1 MRGVIANRPGPASPA
16 EAASRDE
23 HPGRAL
29 AASVSV
35 VIPTLN
41 EAESLPWVLE
51 QLPSWVDQ
59 IVLVDGLSTDG
70 THAVGLRLRPDATL
84 VHQHRRGKGA
94 ALRAG
99 FAAATGD
106 IVVMLDADGSTDPRE
121 LDRFVAALADGA
133 DFVKGSRYIAGGGST
148 DITRLRSNGN
158 RTLVRLVNMLY
169 GSRFTDLCYGYC
181 AFWRCHL
188 DALAVSA
195 DGFEIETQLV
205 LGALGAGL
213 EIREVPSFELVR
225 RAGVSNLNARRDGMR
240 VLRTTLARD
249 AGRRSQAPFDL
260 RPVDMPVWPADRVP
274 ATGERRRIERRRIDP
289 AAAGYAGP
297 ERRQGERRETAGTI
311 VAYRAVYDPPARERV
326 APPDAWPVAAGG
338 GRAAGGRLRPERG
351 LRWADRTSR
360 RRSVQDG

>member
-1 MRGVIANRPGPASPA
+1 MD
-16 EAASRDE
+16 AAVRDE

-51 QLPSWVDQ
+51 RLPRWVDEV
-59 IVLVDGLSTDG
+59 VLVDGLSTDG

-84 VHQHRRGKGA
+84 VHQHRPGKGA

-121 LDRFVAALADGA
+121 LDRFVAALVDGA

-158 RTLVRLVNMLY
+158 RTLVRLVNMRY

-188 DALAVSA
+188 DALAVTA

-205 LGALGAGL
+205 LAALAAGL
-213 EIREVPSFELVR
+213 EIREVPSFELLR
-225 RAGVSNLNARRDGMR
+225 RAGVSNLNARRDGIR

-249 AGRRSQAPFDL
+249 AGRRWHAPFDL
-260 RPVDMPVWPADRVP
+260 RPVDMPLWPADRVP
-274 ATGERRRIERRRIDP
+274 ASGERRRLERRRTD
-289 AAAGYAGP
+289 AAASRYTGP
-297 ERRQGERRETAGTI
+297 ERRRGERRETAGT
-311 VAYRAVYDPPARERV
+311 VAAYRAVYAPPARKR
-326 APPDAWPVAAGG
+326 DARPARLPVAVGG
-338 GRAAGGRLRPERG
+338 APTPPG
-351 LRWADRTSR
+351 R
-360 RRSVQDG
+360 RRSEIRMRWPGGDGARSSRPDA